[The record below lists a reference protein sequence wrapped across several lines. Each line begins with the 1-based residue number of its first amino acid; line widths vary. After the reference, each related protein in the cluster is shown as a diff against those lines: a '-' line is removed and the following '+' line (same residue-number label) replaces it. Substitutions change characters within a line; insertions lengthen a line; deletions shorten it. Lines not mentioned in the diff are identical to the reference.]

1 MAGSLSWP
9 AKLLLAPR
17 MAIEDV
23 SRSELFDAEWYM
35 TEYTDVARLGMEPA
49 EHYLWLGARLGR
61 NPSLAF
67 DSKAYLMLNPDV
79 ARAAMNPLLHYLRHG
94 QQEGRWVV
102 PVQKESEAPQRGKPV
117 LNWVMNPDNVGWAYG
132 NNARMLAPHLA
143 EFEHVIDGTEA
154 GSDLALYFDIKIFK
168 MRGVLGQR
176 NVLRVGGPR
185 PIELTYGDD
194 FARLRED
201 LSAFDSVI
209 VLNGHLQDLLSSLHA
224 NVHLIPNALDL
235 EGWAVCEP
243 RRSGDFTVGFAG
255 NLSTTKERKIKGFD
269 FVEGACNLLG
279 LPLLYFGKGA
289 GQIAREDMHEKFYS
303 QIDCLVHPVAPG
315 KEGCS
320 NVIMEALALGVPVIT
335 TRDAGF
341 HAERIPDGEGILY
354 CKRDHHDIARQ
365 IERLRDTPGL
375 LETMRSAARRFAEN
389 YHDVRRTAPLY
400 RRAFMARNA
409 VTPAAPHVC
418 FVPFWEPASDFAS
431 SRLRCAQPV
440 KLLAGSAQLRASLG
454 FSPEAEVVIVS
465 QLASD
470 VTYAA
475 LMANPQITV
484 IYDVCDRYY
493 DDDRMVGGV
502 HAKTRFFQMAERA
515 SVIIASTAALKR
527 EIVGLGL
534 ARPVVCIQDGIDYLG
549 QRDAAPSPADGP
561 VVWYGNAGR
570 NNFESARWMIDHVMQ
585 NTARGMRL
593 ITRKRHFN
601 HVAKTEN
608 KPEYTA
614 YTDVAIDWAYDSFVA
629 DLRACSICLLSH
641 SPEESTK
648 SPNRLITAI
657 ANGVPVIVTMA
668 PSCEALLRAGG
679 MDYAIVRDK
688 AGLDRALAALS
699 NPAERL
705 RYLQKMQGVIDRR
718 FGDVTIREHY
728 EALLRHHVVTGPG
741 RAVTRRLKV
750 MFVSHNLNVG
760 EGAPTS
766 LMQTVLGLKAD
777 YDIDPVVFS
786 VLPGALEE
794 EYRRAGIEVIVPD
807 FGARSRLAA
816 NIIAR
821 THEKLGEYFRNE
833 VRARGVDV
841 VVVNTAT
848 CLWFAKLAE
857 DIDVPTLAM
866 IRESSQEHVNFAF
879 GPEVVMEACR
889 AGLERTGKTIFVSEH
904 TRELWRGHHGLQ
916 RTALIPDG
924 IDLAHFDTVRAMD
937 KAALRASLG
946 QPADGLLLVS
956 VGSINPRKAQA
967 DILEAIAALPEEMH
981 GTLRLALVGARPS
994 EYLEEIHSRI
1004 NSLPSLQGRVHIEPE
1019 THDVAH
1025 WYRAADAFVFASK
1038 NESYPRVIVE
1048 AMSFGLPIVSSAVF
1062 GTQEQIVDGESGLL
1076 FPPGDIAHMTRHL
1089 HRLLADPQARNALAK
1104 SAATRF
1110 WELVTYRE
1118 MVHQYFV
1125 LIRQAVA
1132 GKSKEKA
1139 QSIMHEDVVAS

>member
-1 MAGSLSWP
+1 MAVSTGSSSRP
-9 AKLLLAPR
+9 LLAPR
-17 MAIEDV
+17 TAIEDV
-23 SRSELFDAEWYM
+23 RRCDLFDASWYM
-35 TEYTDVARLGMEPA
+35 AQYPDVARLGMDPA

-61 NPSLAF
+61 DPSPAF
-67 DSKAYLMLNPDV
+67 DSKAYLKLNPDV
-79 ARAAMNPLLHYLRHG
+79 ARVGMNPLLHYLRHG
-94 QQEGRWVV
+94 LHEGRWVV
-102 PVQKESEAPQRGKPV
+102 PVQKSDVPPRGKPV

-132 NNARMLAPHLA
+132 NNARMLAPHLP
-143 EFEHVIDGTEA
+143 EFEHVIDGTEPGA
-154 GSDLALYFDIKIFK
+154 DLALYFDIKIFK

-185 PIELTYGDD
+185 PIELAYGDD
-194 FARLRED
+194 FARLRAD
-201 LSAFDSVI
+201 LSVFDSVI
-209 VLNGHLQDLLSSLHA
+209 VLNGQLQDLLSPLHA

-235 EGWAVCEP
+235 DDWAICDP
-243 RRSGDFTVGFAG
+243 RSGDSFTVGFAG
-255 NLSTTKERKIKGFD
+255 NLTTSKERKIKGYD
-269 FVEGACNLLG
+269 FVEDACKALD
-279 LPLLYFGKGA
+279 LPLLHFGKGA
-289 GQIAREDMHEKFYS
+289 GQIAREDMRAKFYS

-354 CKRDHHDIARQ
+354 CKRDQHDIARQ

-375 LETMRSAARRFAEN
+375 AATMRAAARRFAEN
-389 YHDVRRTAPLY
+389 YHNVRRTAPLY
-400 RRAFMARNA
+400 RRAFTPRNA
-409 VTPAAPHVC
+409 ATQAPPRVH
-418 FVPFWEPASDFAS
+418 FVPFWEPAADFAS

-440 KLLAGSAQLRASLG
+440 KLLAGSAQMHAALG
-454 FSPEAEVVIVS
+454 FAPEAEVVIVS

-470 VTYAA
+470 ATYDA

-493 DDDRMVGGV
+493 DDDRQVGGV
-502 HAKTRFFQMAERA
+502 HAKTRFFQLAERA
-515 SVIIASTAALKR
+515 TVIIASTVALKR
-527 EIVGLGL
+527 EITALGL

-549 QRDAAPSPADGP
+549 QRDASPSPADGP

-585 NTARGMRL
+585 NTERGMRL

-608 KPEYTA
+608 KPEYAA
-614 YTDVAIDWAYDSFVA
+614 YGDVAVDWAYDSFVA

-641 SPEESTK
+641 SPEENTK

-657 ANGVPVIVTMA
+657 ANGVPVIVTSA

-688 AGLDRALAALS
+688 AGLDRAMTALS
-699 NPAERL
+699 APAERQ
-705 RYLQKMQGVIDRR
+705 RYLQKMQGVIERR
-718 FGDVTIREHY
+718 FGDVAIREQY

-750 MFVSHNLNVG
+750 MFVSHNMNVG

-766 LMQTVLGLKAD
+766 LMQTVLGLKAH

-786 VLPGALEE
+786 VMPGALEE

-821 THEKLGEYFRNE
+821 THEKLGERFRE
-833 VRARGVDV
+833 DVRAQGIDV

-857 DIDVPTLAM
+857 DMGVPTLAM
-866 IRESSQEHVNFAF
+866 IRESSQEHVNFTF
-879 GPEVVMEACR
+879 GPELVMEACR
-889 AGLERTGKTIFVSEH
+889 AGLEQTGKAIFVSEH

-916 RTALIPDG
+916 RTALIPNG

-946 QPADGLLLVS
+946 QPADGVLLVS
-956 VGSINPRKAQA
+956 VGSINARKAQA
-967 DILEAIAALPEEMH
+967 DILEAIAALPEDLH
-981 GTLRLALVGARPS
+981 GTLRLALVGAKPS
-994 EYLEEIHSRI
+994 EYLDQIKARI
-1004 NSLPSLQGRVHIEPE
+1004 ATLPSLAGRVHIEPE
-1019 THDVAH
+1019 THDVAL

-1076 FPPGDIAHMTRHL
+1076 YPPGDIAHLTRHL
-1089 HRLLADPQARNALAK
+1089 HRLLTDGRARAALAE

-1132 GKSKEKA
+1132 EKSGEPA
-1139 QSIMHEDVVAS
+1139 RPVTHEGTVAA